1 MQQIIEIARH
11 ELATQ
16 WRSHTL
22 KVLLP
27 LVIVLTALV
36 AVTHWQQQQ
45 DFIEVQHQWQ
55 HHNDEHWQAQPDR
68 HPHRAAH
75 YGSMVFR
82 TLSPL
87 SFIESG
93 VNPYVGNAL
102 FLEAHRQNSSHF
114 KQYVSSTRY
123 MGLGYLSGATM
134 ILVIWP
140 LILIA
145 AAFNTISG
153 ERMHGTLKLL
163 MAQGITVRQLMMGK
177 TLAFTLISIVFLGLV
192 FLIGGLFVLLS
203 APDWHLVTRL
213 FNLFGSYLLYCIIW
227 SSLVVAVSTWVKTN
241 QQSLSALLLVWLLMV
256 IVLPKLAYSIAETRY
271 PMPDRATFDIQT
283 AQAIAQVGDSH
294 NPDDPHFSAF
304 REQVLAEY
312 GVESIEALPVNW
324 RGLVM
329 QEGERVTS
337 EVFSQQYA
345 TLLAQAERQN
355 AWVTT
360 FGWLSPYLL
369 LSQLS
374 QSLAMSDAASFH
386 HYEQAAEDYRFALI
400 SQLNQLHVQE
410 IDLAV
415 DRDQKVSSDRWAEMT
430 LFDYQAKRLADA
442 LPQLKTLGW
451 PLLFWCFIP
460 ILIFLSSRN
469 KVD

>member
-1 MQQIIEIARH
+1 MQQIIEISRH

-27 LVIVLTALV
+27 LVIVLTALI

-55 HHNDEHWQAQPDR
+55 HHNDQHWQAQPDR

-145 AAFNTISG
+145 LAFNTISG
-153 ERMHGTLKLL
+153 KRMHGTLRLL

-203 APDWHLVTRL
+203 APDWDVVTRL
-213 FNLFGSYLLYCIIW
+213 FSLFGSYLLYCMVW

-241 QQSLSALLLVWLLMV
+241 QQSLSALLLLWLMVV

-283 AQAIAQVGDSH
+283 AQAIAQVRDSH

-345 TLLAQAERQN
+345 ALLGQAERQN
-355 AWVTT
+355 AWVTA

-369 LSQLS
+369 LSKLS
-374 QSLAMSDAASFH
+374 QSLATSDAASFH

-400 SQLNQLHVQE
+400 SQLNQLHAQE
-410 IDLAV
+410 IDLEA
-415 DRDQKVSSDRWAEMT
+415 DRDQKVSSDRWAEMA
-430 LFDYQAKRLADA
+430 LFDYQAKRLADS

-451 PLLFWCFIP
+451 PLLFWCFMP

-469 KVD
+469 